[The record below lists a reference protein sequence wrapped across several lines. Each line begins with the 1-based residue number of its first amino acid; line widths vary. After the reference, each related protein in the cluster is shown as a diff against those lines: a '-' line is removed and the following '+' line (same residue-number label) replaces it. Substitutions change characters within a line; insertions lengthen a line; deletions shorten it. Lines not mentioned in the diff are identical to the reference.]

1 MLSRRLLLQ
10 AAAASAT
17 LAQLPLSARLA
28 MAGAEADKRLIVVVL
43 RGAMDGLAAAAP
55 WGDRDYRAQR
65 GALALARP
73 GEPGGLLDLDGLFG
87 LHPALAPL
95 QPLWA
100 RGELAIAP
108 AVATGYRDRS
118 HFDAQDILENGTDT
132 AYAVPDGW
140 LNRALAPLGGHDR
153 KIGLAVGTTVPLLM
167 RGPVRIATYAPKLL
181 PDVDDAF
188 LAKVRQMYA
197 GDDVLH
203 TMLEEAVESSG
214 MVEQAMGEPVR
225 GEPAMADSGM
235 GAPRR
240 RRIYNPRRKNG
251 PEATRELFTAAGK
264 LLADANGPRIAVID
278 TGGWDTHAGQGAAEG
293 ALAIQ
298 FRTLASG
305 LAALPEALGPAWAK
319 TAVIVVTE
327 FGRTAQVNGSGG
339 TDHGTGSL
347 ALLMGGAVRG
357 GRVLTPWPGM
367 SEKALFEGRDVAP
380 ATDLRALFKGLL
392 RDHAGVPEAALE
404 DKVFPGSRSVRP
416 LDGLVRL

>member
-17 LAQLPLSARLA
+17 LAGMPLTARLA
-28 MAGAEADKRLIVVVL
+28 LAGADTDRRLLVVIL

-55 WGDRDYRAQR
+55 YGDPDYRAVR
-65 GALALARP
+65 GALALGRP
-73 GEPGGLLDLDGLFG
+73 GEANGLLDLDGFFG
-87 LHPALAPL
+87 LHPALGAL
-95 QPLWA
+95 HPLWA

-118 HFDAQDILENGTDT
+118 HFDAQNILENGTDT
-132 AYAVPDGW
+132 AYALTDGW
-140 LNRALAPLGGHDR
+140 LNRALVPLGGQDR
-153 KIGLAVGTTVPLLM
+153 KLGLAVGTTVPLVM
-167 RGPVRIATYAPKLL
+167 RGPVRIATYSPKLL

-188 LAKVRQMYA
+188 LTKVRQMYS
-197 GDDVLH
+197 GDNALH
-203 TMLEEAVESSG
+203 VTLEEAIESGS
-214 MVEQAMGEPVR
+214 MIEEAIGEPVMSE
-225 GEPAMADSGM
+225 GGKA
-235 GAPRR
+235 
-240 RRIYNPRRKNG
+240 G

-264 LLADANGPRIAVID
+264 LLADLNGPRFAVID
-278 TGGWDTHAGQGAAEG
+278 TGGWDTHAVQGTAEG

-298 FRTLASG
+298 FRSLAGG
-305 LAALPEALGPAWAK
+305 LAALPEALGPAWSK

-327 FGRTAQVNGSGG
+327 FGRTAHGNGTNG

-347 ALLMGGAVRG
+347 ALLLGGAVKG
-357 GRVLTPWPGM
+357 GRVLTPWPGL

-392 RDHAGVPEAALE
+392 RDHAGLPEGALE

-416 LDGLVRL
+416 LDGLLRL

>member
-17 LAQLPLSARLA
+17 LAQLPLAARLA
-28 MAGAEADKRLIVVVL
+28 FAGAETDKRLIVVVL

-55 WGDRDYRAQR
+55 WGDPDYRTQR
-65 GALALARP
+65 GVLALARP

-95 QPLWA
+95 HPLWA

-153 KIGLAVGTTVPLLM
+153 KLGLAVGTTVPLMM

-181 PDVDDAF
+181 PDIDDAF
-188 LAKVRQMYA
+188 LAKVRAMYA
-197 GDDVLH
+197 GDDALH
-203 TMLEEAVESSG
+203 GTLEEAIESAS
-214 MVEQAMGEPVR
+214 MVGETMS
-225 GEPAMADSGM
+225 EPAQDEGGMA
-235 GAPRR
+235 APRR
-240 RRIYNPRRKNG
+240 RRIYNPRGKSG
-251 PEATRELFTAAGK
+251 PEATRELFTVAGK
-264 LLADANGPRIAVID
+264 LLGDAKGPRIAVID
-278 TGGWDTHAGQGAAEG
+278 TGGWDTHAGQGGAEG

-305 LAALPEALGPAWAK
+305 LAALPVALGPAWAK

-357 GRVLTPWPGM
+357 GRVLTPWPGL

-392 RDHAGVPEAALE
+392 RDHAGVPEAVLE

>member
-28 MAGAEADKRLIVVVL
+28 VAGAETGNRLLVVVL

-55 WGDRDYRAQR
+55 WGDRDYRTQR
-65 GALALARP
+65 GALALAHP

-87 LHPALAPL
+87 LHPALSPL
-95 QPLWA
+95 HPLWA

-118 HFDAQDILENGTDT
+118 HFDAQNILENGTDI

-140 LNRALAPLGGHDR
+140 LNRALEPLGGHDR
-153 KIGLAVGTTVPLLM
+153 KIGLAVGTTVPLVM

-181 PDVDDAF
+181 PDIDDAF
-188 LAKVRQMYA
+188 LAKVREMYA
-197 GDDVLH
+197 GDDALH
-203 TMLEEAVESSG
+203 AMLEEAVESSSMAG
-214 MVEQAMGEPVR
+214 EAMGEPAKDE
-225 GEPAMADSGM
+225 GGMA
-235 GAPRR
+235 APRR
-240 RRIYNPRRKNG
+240 RRIYNPRGKNG

-264 LLADANGPRIAVID
+264 LLADAQGPRIAVID
-278 TGGWDTHAGQGAAEG
+278 TGGWDTHAGQGGAEG

-357 GRVLTPWPGM
+357 GRVLTPWPGL

-380 ATDLRALFKGLL
+380 ATDLRARFKGLL